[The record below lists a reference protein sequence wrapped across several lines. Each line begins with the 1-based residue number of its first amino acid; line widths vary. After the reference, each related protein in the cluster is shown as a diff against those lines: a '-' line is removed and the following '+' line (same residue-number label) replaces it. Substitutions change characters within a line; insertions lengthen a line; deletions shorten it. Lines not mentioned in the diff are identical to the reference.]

1 MNYRMIA
8 KSIGTVLCIEAACM
22 LPSLLVAFIYQEATT
37 VPFVVSIL
45 LTAVVGL
52 ALLSIK
58 SPISRLYSRDGFA
71 IVALGWIH
79 ISAFGALPFILSGA
93 IPSVVDALFE
103 SVSGFSTT
111 GASILK
117 NVEALPKSIL
127 FWRSFTH
134 WMGGM
139 GVLILMIAILPSVN
153 ASTINI
159 MKAESP
165 GPSPGKIVPK
175 ISETAKILYTIY
187 IVLTVIQVVLL
198 LAGGMTLFDALIHAF
213 GTTSTGGFSSKN
225 ASVAAYGSVYIE
237 TVITIF
243 MFLCGVNFT
252 LYYLLSKR
260 NLKTVLRDEELRFYF
275 GIVFIAIVLIV
286 LNTSGTVYCTIGESI
301 RYAAFQVSSIITTTG
316 YATADFNIW
325 PVFSQLILV
334 LLMFIG
340 ASAGSTGGGLK
351 CIRILLLAKII
362 KREIAKINHPSAV
375 QTVKINGRI
384 VDEETLS
391 GIMAFFFF
399 WILIFAVSVLV
410 VSLDGKDLITSTT
423 AVAATL
429 NNIGPGLGLVGP
441 MGNFADLS
449 VLSKLVLSVCM
460 IVGRLEIYPIM
471 LLFLPSFW
479 KRGNI

>member
-1 MNYRMIA
+1 
-8 KSIGTVLCIEAACM
+8 M
-22 LPSLLVAFIYQEATT
+22 LPSLLVAFVYQEVTT
-37 VPFVVSIL
+37 VSFVESIL
-45 LTAVVGL
+45 ITTVVGL

-58 SPISRLYSRDGFA
+58 SPKSRLYARDGFA

-79 ISAFGALPFILSGA
+79 ISIFGALPFILSGS
-93 IPSVVDALFE
+93 IPSVVDAFFE

-117 NVEALPKSIL
+117 SVEALPKSIL

-175 ISETAKILYTIY
+175 ISDTAKILYTIY
-187 IVLTVIQVVLL
+187 LVLTVIQIVFL

-213 GTTSTGGFSSKN
+213 GTASTGGFSSKN

-252 LYYLLSKR
+252 LYYMFSKR
-260 NLKTVLRDEELRFYF
+260 NFKSVLRDEELRFYF
-275 GIVFIAIVLIV
+275 GIVFTAIVLII
-286 LNTSGTVYCTIGESI
+286 LNTHGTVYRTIGESI

-325 PVFSQLILV
+325 PAFSRVILV

-351 CIRILLLAKII
+351 CIRILLLARII
-362 KREIAKINHPSAV
+362 KREIAKINHPNAV

-399 WILIFAVSVLV
+399 WLLVFAVSVLV
-410 VSLDGKDLITSTT
+410 VSLEGKDLITSTT
-423 AVAATL
+423 AVAASL

-441 MGNFADLS
+441 VGNYADVS

-479 KRGNI
+479 KRSSI